1 MPKYESYQEG
11 FEKENLMN
19 IAAQTEELKQRKKME
34 ESISILATMG
44 SIAAVAKTIV
54 VVMKVLVMLGIIEV
68 ASTIAGM

>member
-34 ESISILATMG
+34 ESISIFATMG
-44 SIAAVAKTIV
+44 SIAAVAVTIV
-54 VVMKVLVMLGIIEV
+54 AVVKVLVMLGIIEV
-68 ASTIAGM
+68 ASSMI